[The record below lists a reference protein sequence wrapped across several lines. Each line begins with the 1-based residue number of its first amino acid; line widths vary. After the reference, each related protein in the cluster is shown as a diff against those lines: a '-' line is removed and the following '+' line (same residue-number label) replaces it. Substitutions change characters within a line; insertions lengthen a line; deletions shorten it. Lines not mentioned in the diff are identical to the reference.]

1 MKDDYL
7 SIEQVK
13 ELLPAQLKIIRK
25 YGNSRS
31 LYLTKDE
38 IIISLSNSKEFESDK
53 WWYSVFIY
61 ELAEKG
67 VKEVCFVLGKKGI
80 VVLPL
85 TILLNYAE
93 YADFNEN
100 YAQGKRFFIRIYF
113 YADCILFPGTDLCRS
128 LKINI
133 HKSCISI

>member
-61 ELAEKG
+61 DLAEKG

-100 YAQGKRFFIRIYF
+100 YAQGKRFFIRLKKENNKL
-113 YADCILFPGTDLCRS
+113 ILFQSGNKDIDITSKFIPF
-128 LKINI
+128 
-133 HKSCISI
+133 HQ

>member
-25 YGNSRS
+25 YGNGRS

-100 YAQGKRFFIRIYF
+100 YAQGKRFFIRIKKENNKL
-113 YADCILFPGTDLCRS
+113 ILFQSGNKDIDITSKFIPF
-128 LKINI
+128 
-133 HKSCISI
+133 HQ

>member
-1 MKDDYL
+1 M
-7 SIEQVK
+7 
-13 ELLPAQLKIIRK
+13 
-25 YGNSRS
+25 
-31 LYLTKDE
+31 TKDE

-61 ELAEKG
+61 DLAEKG

-80 VVLPL
+80 IVLPL

-100 YAQGKRFFIRIYF
+100 YAQGKRFFIRIKKENNKL
-113 YADCILFPGTDLCRS
+113 ILFQSGNKDIDITSKFIPF
-128 LKINI
+128 
-133 HKSCISI
+133 HQ

>member
-61 ELAEKG
+61 DLAEKG

-100 YAQGKRFFIRIYF
+100 YAQGKRFFIRIKKENNKL
-113 YADCILFPGTDLCRS
+113 ILFQSGNKDIDITSKFIPF
-128 LKINI
+128 
-133 HKSCISI
+133 HQ

>member
-100 YAQGKRFFIRIYF
+100 YAQGKRFFIRIKKENNKL
-113 YADCILFPGTDLCRS
+113 ILFQSGNKDIDITSKFIPF
-128 LKINI
+128 
-133 HKSCISI
+133 HQ

>member
-13 ELLPAQLKIIRK
+13 ELLPVQLKIIRK

-61 ELAEKG
+61 DLAEKG

-93 YADFNEN
+93 YADFNEK
-100 YAQGKRFFIRIYF
+100 YAQGKRFFIRIKKENNKL
-113 YADCILFPGTDLCRS
+113 ILFQSGNKDIDITSKFIPF
-128 LKINI
+128 
-133 HKSCISI
+133 HQ

>member
-7 SIEQVK
+7 SIELVK

-100 YAQGKRFFIRIYF
+100 YAQGKRFFIRIKKENNKL
-113 YADCILFPGTDLCRS
+113 ILFQSGNKDIDITSKFIPF
-128 LKINI
+128 
-133 HKSCISI
+133 HQ

>member
-61 ELAEKG
+61 DLAEKG

-100 YAQGKRFFIRIYF
+100 YVQGKRFFIRIKKENNKL
-113 YADCILFPGTDLCRS
+113 ILFQSGNKDIDITSKFIPF
-128 LKINI
+128 
-133 HKSCISI
+133 HQ

>member
-7 SIEQVK
+7 SIELVK

-61 ELAEKG
+61 DLAEKG

-85 TILLNYAE
+85 TINNKL
-93 YADFNEN
+93 
-100 YAQGKRFFIRIYF
+100 
-113 YADCILFPGTDLCRS
+113 ILFQSGNKDIDITSKFIPF
-128 LKINI
+128 
-133 HKSCISI
+133 HQ

>member
-7 SIEQVK
+7 SIELVK

-61 ELAEKG
+61 DLAEKG

-93 YADFNEN
+93 YADFNDN
-100 YAQGKRFFIRIYF
+100 YAQGKRFFIRIKKENNKL
-113 YADCILFPGTDLCRS
+113 ILFQSGNKDIDITSKFIPF
-128 LKINI
+128 
-133 HKSCISI
+133 HQ

>member
-13 ELLPAQLKIIRK
+13 ELLPAQLNIIRK

-100 YAQGKRFFIRIYF
+100 YAQGKRFFIRIKKENNKL
-113 YADCILFPGTDLCRS
+113 ILFQSGNKDIDITSKFIPF
-128 LKINI
+128 
-133 HKSCISI
+133 HQ

>member
-7 SIEQVK
+7 SIELVK

-61 ELAEKG
+61 DLAEKG

-100 YAQGKRFFIRIYF
+100 YAQGKRFFICIKKENNKL
-113 YADCILFPGTDLCRS
+113 ILFQSGNKDIDITSKFIPF
-128 LKINI
+128 
-133 HKSCISI
+133 HQ

>member
-7 SIEQVK
+7 SIELVK

-61 ELAEKG
+61 DLAEKG

-93 YADFNEN
+93 YN
-100 YAQGKRFFIRIYF
+100 KL
-113 YADCILFPGTDLCRS
+113 ILFQSGNKDIDITSKFIPF
-128 LKINI
+128 
-133 HKSCISI
+133 HQ

>member
-7 SIEQVK
+7 SIELVK

-61 ELAEKG
+61 DLAEKG

-100 YAQGKRFFIRIYF
+100 YAQGKRFFIRIKKENNKL
-113 YADCILFPGTDLCRS
+113 ILFQSGNKDIDITSKFIPF
-128 LKINI
+128 
-133 HKSCISI
+133 HQ

>member
-85 TILLNYAE
+85 TILLNYAA

-100 YAQGKRFFIRIYF
+100 YAQGKRFFIRIKKENNKL
-113 YADCILFPGTDLCRS
+113 ILFQSGNKDIDITSKFIPF
-128 LKINI
+128 
-133 HKSCISI
+133 HQ